1 MFNNLIYTN
10 VKAGLSVSIAAVVH
24 AGCGIQFGTKGY
36 VNFGYYNPYLRGYYG
51 LDNTSS
57 IYANVFL
64 GLKGVK
70 VLGISIPSLG
80 YPWEWDLFENN
91 TPIIKETTLFEYKIN

>member
-1 MFNNLIYTN
+1 MFNNRIYTN

-36 VNFGYYNPYLRGYYG
+36 VNFGYYNPYLRGSYG

-70 VLGISIPSLG
+70 VLGISIGEIG
-80 YPWEWDLFENN
+80 YPWEWDLFEND